1 MQGPWLA
8 ALAFTALGLP
18 AMAGAQDAAV
28 DAVDPA
34 AVEWLH
40 RCVQRVARA
49 EQREASHRA
58 HRGIVQLEADCPGL
72 TGILDSLNVGVQL
85 DDPWRERLESERLSR
100 LADLLDHYEFHPASP
115 GPDVAALPALA
126 ASLRNAPPSQSL
138 WERFK
143 AWLHSKLSPPEPAPQ
158 ASGLDWLDRLLG
170 RWRMSPGTARLIGYG
185 SLALVIALA
194 LWILWRELRLAGVLQ
209 RPARG
214 TGPAT
219 APPRPDWQPPGAAP
233 LRIEDLQGMPS
244 SRRTQ
249 ALLALLVQALCRTG
263 RLGAARAL
271 THRQLV
277 EHARLEDAGERRCF
291 EQVARL
297 AERQLYGV
305 PQPDAEC
312 EPVVEE
318 GISLYR
324 RINLQGSP

>member
-1 MQGPWLA
+1 MHGPWLA
-8 ALAFTALGLP
+8 ALALTALGLP
-18 AMAGAQDAAV
+18 AMAGAQEAAV

-40 RCVQRVARA
+40 RCVQHVAGA
-49 EQREASHRA
+49 GQRDVSRRA

-72 TGILDSLNVGVQL
+72 TEILDGLNVGVQL
-85 DDPWRERLESERLSR
+85 NGPWRERLDSERLSR
-100 LADLLDHYEFHPASP
+100 LADLLDHYEFHPPSP
-115 GPDVAALPALA
+115 RPDVAALPALA

-143 AWLHSKLSPPEPAPQ
+143 AWLHSTLSPSEPARQ

-170 RWRMSPGTARLIGYG
+170 RWRMSASTARLIGYG

-194 LWILWRELRLAGVLQ
+194 LWILWRELRLSGVLQ
-209 RPARG
+209 RSARG
-214 TGPAT
+214 PGPAT
-219 APPRPDWQPPGAAP
+219 APARADWQSPGAAP
-233 LRIEDLQGMPS
+233 LRVEDLQGMPS
-244 SRRTQ
+244 SRRAQ
-249 ALLALLVQALCRTG
+249 ALLVQALCRTG

-305 PQPDAEC
+305 PLPEAQC
-312 EPVVEE
+312 EPIVDE
-318 GISLYR
+318 GIGLYR